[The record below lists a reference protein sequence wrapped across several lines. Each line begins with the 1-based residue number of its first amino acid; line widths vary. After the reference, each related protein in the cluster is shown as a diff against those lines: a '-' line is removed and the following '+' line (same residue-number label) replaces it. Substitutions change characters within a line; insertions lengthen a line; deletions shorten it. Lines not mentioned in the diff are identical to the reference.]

1 MIVLS
6 CSNLYKSFGTT
17 PILENI
23 SFSLNHQQKVGLIG
37 KNGSGKTS
45 LFKILTGALDYDQG
59 NLFHHKDYTLGY
71 LRQADYYGM
80 ETTLYDFCLEV
91 FQEVIAMEEQ
101 LRTYEKEIAQ
111 AADSKDRLDKLMKDY
126 SQLTETFNN
135 INGYAYQSEVRGIL
149 FGLGFKEEDFSRP
162 INLFSGGQQSRISI
176 AKLLLKK
183 PEILLL
189 DEPTNHLD
197 MDAVRWLE
205 TFLKNYPGALILISH
220 DRYFLDQVVDHVIEI
235 ENHGILQNPGN
246 YSDFLKFKEVYERS
260 QARAFEQQQKYIKSQ
275 EALIQ
280 KFKERGTEKL
290 AKRARS
296 REKRLS
302 HLETMDDPYVAKEKA
317 KLTFTPKAPSGTDV
331 LFIENLEKS
340 FDQETVF
347 ENISFNVYKGEKIG
361 IIGRNGVGKTTLF
374 KIILDENFKSA
385 GQVTYGHNVN
395 VGYYRQDQ
403 EDLNIDL
410 NMIEVISEDNPQMTE
425 TEIRTRLGAFLF
437 KGDDVFKPVSALSGG
452 EKSRLS
458 LLKLMLSKANL
469 LLLDEPTNHLDI
481 LSKEALEDALLSYEG
496 TMIVISHDRYFLN
509 KVTNRIIELTPTE
522 ANDYIGNYDAY
533 LEKKNSLEALEVPFE
548 SVGITKTQIKDQRK
562 KEKEKLKEVQKE
574 KKAFEALEEKI
585 HHLES
590 EIERLEHDLC
600 LESVYSD
607 PDQVKALTFEIN
619 QIKIEL
625 ESLYETWENY
635 I

>member
-6 CSNLYKSFGTT
+6 CSNLYKSFATI

-37 KNGSGKTS
+37 RNGSGKTT
-45 LFKILTGALDYDQG
+45 LFKILTGELEYDQG
-59 NLFHHKDYTLGY
+59 NIFHHKDSTLGY
-71 LRQADYYGM
+71 LKQADYYGVDVS
-80 ETTLYDFCLEV
+80 LYDFCLEV
-91 FQEVIAMEEQ
+91 FHDVIAMEKQ
-101 LRTYEKEIAQ
+101 LRVYEHAIAE
-111 AADSKDRLDKLMKDY
+111 AADSADELQDLMKAY
-126 SQLTETFNN
+126 SRLTEAFNS

-149 FGLGFKEEDFSRP
+149 FGLGFKEDDFSRP
-162 INLFSGGQQSRISI
+162 IHQFSGGQQSRISI

-197 MDAVRWLE
+197 MEAVRWLE
-205 TFLKNYPGALILISH
+205 GFLKNYPGALILISH

-235 ENHGILQNPGN
+235 ENHNLLQNPGN
-246 YSDFLKFKEVYERS
+246 YSDFLKFKETYELS

-275 EALIQ
+275 ESLIQ

-302 HLETMDDPYVAKEKA
+302 HFESMDDPYVKREKA
-317 KLTFTPKAPSGTDV
+317 KLAFSPKAPSGTDV
-331 LFIENLEKS
+331 LFVEDLKKD
-340 FDQETVF
+340 FDEQIIF

-374 KIILDENFKSA
+374 KIILDETYKSG
-385 GQVTYGHNVN
+385 GQITYGHNVN

-403 EDLNIDL
+403 DDLNIDL
-410 NMIEVISEDNPQMTE
+410 NMIEVISEDNPKMTE

-437 KGDDVFKPVSALSGG
+437 KGEDVFKPVSALSGG

-458 LLKLMLSKANL
+458 LLKLMLSKANV

-481 LSKEALEDALLSYEG
+481 LSKEALEDALMSYEG

-509 KVTNRIIELTPTE
+509 KVTKRIIELTPTE

-533 LEKKNSLEALEVPFE
+533 LEKKMTLEALEVPFE
-548 SVGITKTQIKDQRK
+548 SSGVTKTQIRDQRK
-562 KEKEKLKEVQKE
+562 KEKEKLKEIQNE
-574 KKAFEALEEKI
+574 KKAFQALEDKI
-585 HHLES
+585 HFLEG
-590 EIERLEHDLC
+590 EVERLEHELC

-607 PDQVKALTFEIN
+607 PEQVKALTFEIN
-619 QIKIEL
+619 QIKIDL